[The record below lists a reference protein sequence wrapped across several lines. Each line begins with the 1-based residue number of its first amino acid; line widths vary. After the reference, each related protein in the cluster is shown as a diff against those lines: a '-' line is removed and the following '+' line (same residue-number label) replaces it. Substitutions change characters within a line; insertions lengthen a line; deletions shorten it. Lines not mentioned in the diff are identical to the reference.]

1 MNFFIEPVFVAE
13 LKKFPR
19 LIHGTSPR
27 FFTDEENRRRPLLP
41 RANSGGDETRE
52 HVSLFLRS
60 LNVAAPQARLVRQ
73 VHGDAVFVLKKN
85 DGPQAGSENAEADA
99 IVANETGAPMGIL
112 TADCVPVILY
122 DPVAH
127 AAGVAHAGRKGT
139 ELGVVSR
146 TLKKMRALYGCEM
159 KNVVMG
165 MGPGIG
171 PCCYEVD
178 AACLEIFKKNYAE
191 WEDLVSPSPNDGR
204 YLLDLFRANEMDAQR
219 AGLKPENIFRSELC
233 TACRSDI
240 LYSYRKEGDAGR
252 MITVVMLA

>member
-1 MNFFIEPVFVAE
+1 MNFFIKPIFVEA
-13 LKKFPR
+13 LKNFPR
-19 LIHGTSPR
+19 LVHGTSPR
-27 FFTDEENRRRPLLP
+27 FFLDAGNQKRPLAP
-41 RANSGGDETRE
+41 CANKGAGDSPD
-52 HVSLFLRS
+52 HVSLFLQT
-60 LNVAAPQARLVRQ
+60 LNVATSTARLVKQ
-73 VHGDAVFVLKKN
+73 VHGDAVFVLSG
-85 DGPQAGSENAEADA
+85 DAEPAASEGVEADA
-99 IVANETGAPMGIL
+99 IVANEAGVPMGIL

-139 ELGVVSR
+139 GLGVVSK
-146 TLKKMRALYGCEM
+146 TLETMRALYGCEM

-171 PCCYEVD
+171 ACCYEVD
-178 AACLEIFKKNYAE
+178 VACLDIFKKNYAK
-191 WEDLVSPSPNDGR
+191 WKDLISPSPNGR
-204 YLLDLFRANEMDAQR
+204 YLLDLFRANEMDALR
-219 AGLKPENIFRSELC
+219 AGLKPENIFRSALC